1 MTVSTC
7 DTPPDHDDRQH
18 EHDHHHDTPEQRLE
32 SSLTQAAADP
42 AYLALFYRALLSS
55 TVYLPARGDAMAEA
69 DDDTLAIEHW
79 EMEDGTRVIPFFS
92 TPARL
97 QQALTDGGPA
107 SWHALPVR
115 ELFALTRG
123 ETLFLNP
130 RAEAGK
136 AFYPQEVA
144 MLLES
149 GGMAQPQTLS
159 IDGGAAIRVGPLE
172 RTPEALQSGLTV
184 LCGQRNLVRS
194 AWLAHFQDPLCDA
207 QPVLLLALEL
217 EGNDVAAHQALIR
230 EAGTLASALLD
241 QDDAIDVC
249 CLRRDAQDPLADY
262 LRTHVTPLYQ
272 RRWGGWLRNAIATR
286 R

>member
-1 MTVSTC
+1 MSTC

-69 DDDTLAIEHW
+69 DDDMLAIEHW

-149 GGMAQPQTLS
+149 GGMAQPQTVDRRRRRDPRRAAGADTGGPAERADRPVRPAQSGAERLAGAFS
-159 IDGGAAIRVGPLE
+159 GSALRRAAGAAAGAGAGGKRCG
-172 RTPEALQSGLTV
+172 RASGADPR
-184 LCGQRNLVRS
+184 GGHPSQR
-194 AWLAHFQDPLCDA
+194 P
-207 QPVLLLALEL
+207 
-217 EGNDVAAHQALIR
+217 
-230 EAGTLASALLD
+230 AGS
-241 QDDAIDVC
+241 
-249 CLRRDAQDPLADY
+249 
-262 LRTHVTPLYQ
+262 
-272 RRWGGWLRNAIATR
+272 G
-286 R
+286 